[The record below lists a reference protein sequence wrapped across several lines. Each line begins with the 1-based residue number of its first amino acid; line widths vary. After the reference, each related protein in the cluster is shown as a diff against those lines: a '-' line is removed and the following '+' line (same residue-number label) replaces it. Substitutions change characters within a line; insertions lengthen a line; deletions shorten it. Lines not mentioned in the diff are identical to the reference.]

1 MSDEKAQPAG
11 YMFTLTSFWQ
21 DPDRVALPLVL
32 GNSALALGHD
42 VVIWLTLEGVNLAK
56 SGAVDTIIPK
66 GFPPVKELLEA
77 FIEGGGRI
85 GVCPPCG
92 KVHCVTNDIMIDHAE
107 WMGVAAMV
115 EVAKGRTTFSF

>member
-1 MSDEKAQPAG
+1 MANEEVQAAK

-42 VVIWLTLEGVNLAK
+42 VIIWLTLEGVNLAK
-56 SGAVDTIIPK
+56 VGLADTIIPK
-66 GFPPVKELLEA
+66 GFPPVKELLAA
-77 FIEGGGRI
+77 FIEGGGLI

-92 KVHCVTNDIMIDHAE
+92 KVHGVTDDLMIDQAE
-107 WMGVAAMV
+107 WMGAVAMV
-115 EVAKGRTTFSF
+115 QAAQGRTTFSF

>member
-1 MSDEKAQPAG
+1 MADDKVQQAK

-56 SGAVDTIIPK
+56 SGVADTIIPK
-66 GFPPVKELLEA
+66 GFPPVKELLVA
-77 FIEGGGRI
+77 FIDGGGRI

-92 KVHCVTNDIMIDHAE
+92 KVHGVTDDIMLKQAE
-107 WMGVAAMV
+107 WMGAAAMV
-115 EVAKGRTTFSF
+115 DTAEGRTTFSF

>member
-1 MSDEKAQPAG
+1 MSNEKVQPTE

-32 GNSALALGHD
+32 GNSALALDHD

-56 SGAVDTIIPK
+56 SGFADTIIPK
-66 GFPPVKELLEA
+66 GFPPVKELLAA

-92 KVHCVTNDIMIDHAE
+92 KVHGVTDDIMIDQAE
-107 WMGVAAMV
+107 WMGAAAMV
-115 EVAKGRTTFSF
+115 ETAQDRTTFSF

>member
-66 GFPPVKELLEA
+66 GFPSVKELLEA

-92 KVHCVTNDIMIDHAE
+92 KVHGVTDDMMIDHAE
-107 WMGVAAMV
+107 WMGAAAMI
-115 EVAKGRTTFSF
+115 EVAQGRTSFSF